1 MTSTLRKAAAALLA
15 TAAVAGA
22 HAATVYSDNFTGL
35 GQIASPGS
43 FGTSFSAAGG
53 AGELTMDLLG
63 FASLD
68 GNGNCCT
75 DVFHLSV
82 NGTEIFT
89 GSFNM
94 GGGGVNTVLLA
105 PAGSSVLTTTNGAS
119 DDPHN
124 STQITWAGG
133 LTHIV
138 VPVALVG
145 GTNTVNFAYTGG
157 FQGTGDEAWG
167 VGAVT
172 VTSAVPEPE
181 SYALML
187 AGLGALGWT
196 VRRRVAR

>member
-1 MTSTLRKAAAALLA
+1 M
-15 TAAVAGA
+15 AGA

-35 GQIASPGS
+35 GQIASPGAFS
-43 FGTSFSAAGG
+43 TSFSSTNG

-63 FASLD
+63 FGSLD

-94 GGGGVNTVLLA
+94 GGGGVNAVMLA
-105 PAGSSVLTTTNGAS
+105 PAGSSVLTTTNGAT

-133 LTHIV
+133 VTHIV
-138 VPVALVG
+138 VPVALMG

-157 FQGTGDEAWG
+157 FQGMGDEAWG

-196 VRRRVAR
+196 VRRRISR